1 MLNDSVRST
10 MMDNKVCFI
19 MNGLASLLGRM
30 EELNYENSKILRKNK
45 DQSSF
50 SMNMAV
56 IFYRISHDRKIKST
70 IFVLPI
76 KIPMWRNW

>member
-1 MLNDSVRST
+1 
-10 MMDNKVCFI
+10 

-30 EELNYENSKILRKNK
+30 EELNYENNKILRKNK

-56 IFYRISHDRKIKST
+56 IFYRISLDRKIKST